1 METTGLL
8 VTLIFALGAA
18 LLGGALAARMGQS
31 VIIGYIL
38 AGVAIGPFTPGPVGD
53 VAAVQVLADVGVILL
68 MFAVGVQLPLRDLLR
83 TGGLTV
89 VGGVLQVLTILG
101 LGYFLGSALALRPL
115 EALVLGA
122 VVAISSTTVLA
133 KILADRGEMES
144 PHGQLA
150 LGWAAVQDL
159 STVVLVVVLSAF
171 GTGSSGLAADVAL
184 AAGKAALFLLLIGP
198 IGSRILPWLFEWVA
212 ALRNREVFVLTV
224 AVVALGI
231 AYLSSW
237 FGLSFALGAFVA
249 GVVVSE
255 SDLSHQI
262 LGEIMPLRDIFAGLF
277 FVSIG
282 MLVNPAL
289 VMSDPA
295 LLAGVIG
302 LIVLVK
308 GMLIAATSAVGGA
321 SVRTAILSAAL
332 LAQSGEFSFLLARQG
347 IELGLL
353 RPHLFSL
360 MLAGSAVTVLLSA
373 PIYGAG
379 RLLARWLEARLTV
392 RGASKVEG
400 AGESGSGLRGHAV
413 ICGYGRV
420 GRVIGA
426 ALRRRGFTFIVIE
439 QDQGVVRGLRA
450 KGVSALL
457 GNAANPILLD
467 RVALGQ
473 ARVLVVAI
481 PDPLAARQVVEF
493 ARRANQRLDIVVRT
507 HTAAEMGFMRGRGV
521 GEAVMGE
528 LELALEMTRHTLH
541 RFGVSG
547 AETLAT
553 LQGLRDRVVVDEG
566 LDAWE
571 VEE

>member
-1 METTGLL
+1 METTHLL

-18 LLGGALAARMGQS
+18 LLGGALAARLGQS

-38 AGVAIGPFTPGPVGD
+38 AGVAIGPFTPGPAGD

-68 MFAVGVQLPLRDLLR
+68 MFAVGVQLPLRELLR
-83 TGGLTV
+83 TGGLAV
-89 VGGVLQVLTILG
+89 AGGVSQVLAILG
-101 LGYFLGSALALRPL
+101 LGYLVGSALGWRPL
-115 EALVLGA
+115 EALLLGA

-133 KILADRGEMES
+133 KILADRAEMES
-144 PHGQLA
+144 SHGQLA

-159 STVVLVVVLSAF
+159 STVVLVVVLSAL
-171 GTGSSGLAADVAL
+171 GTDNSVLATDLAL

-198 IGSRILPWLFEWVA
+198 IGSRFLPWLFEWVA

-237 FGLSFALGAFVA
+237 FGLSLALGAFVA
-249 GVVVSE
+249 GVVVAE

-262 LGEIMPLRDIFAGLF
+262 LGEVMPLRDIFAGLF

-282 MLVNPAL
+282 MLVNPTL
-289 VMSDPA
+289 VASDPA
-295 LLAGVIG
+295 LLAGIIAF
-302 LIVLVK
+302 IVLAK
-308 GMLIAATSAVGGA
+308 GMLIAATSAIGGA
-321 SVRTAILSAAL
+321 PVRTALLTGAL
-332 LAQSGEFSFLLARQG
+332 LAQCGEFSFLLARQG

-360 MLAGSAVTVLLSA
+360 MLAGSAATVLLSA

-379 RLLARWLEARLTV
+379 GILARWLEGRLPIGPSGEIG
-392 RGASKVEG
+392 GAS
-400 AGESGSGLRGHAV
+400 ESGSSLKGHAV

-426 ALRRRGFTFIVIE
+426 ALRRRGFTFLVIE
-439 QDQGVVRGLRA
+439 QDQDVVRGLRA
-450 KGVSALL
+450 KGVPALL
-457 GNAANPILLD
+457 GNAANPIILD
-467 RVALGQ
+467 RMALGQ

-493 ARRANQRLDIVVRT
+493 ARRANHRLDIVVRT
-507 HTAAEMGFMRGRGV
+507 HSAAEMGFMRGRGV

-553 LQGLRDRVVVDEG
+553 LQGLRERVVVDEG

-571 VEE
+571 VDE